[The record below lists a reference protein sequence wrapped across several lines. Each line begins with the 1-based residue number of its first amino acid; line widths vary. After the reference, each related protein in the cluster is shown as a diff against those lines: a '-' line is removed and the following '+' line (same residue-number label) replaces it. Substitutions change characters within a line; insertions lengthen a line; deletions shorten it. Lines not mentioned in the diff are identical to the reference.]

1 MKLLAEI
8 KETVKANPDA
18 AFRTDTSPSCFE
30 KFDAIE
36 MFLEFDEQL
45 KKSKEKFD
53 ELVSVIWVLFINS
66 SDAHI

>member
-8 KETVKANPDA
+8 KEIVKANPDA

-53 ELVSVIWVLFINS
+53 ELVSVI
-66 SDAHI
+66 

>member
-36 MFLEFDEQL
+36 KFLEFDEQL

-53 ELVSVIWVLFINS
+53 ELVSVI
-66 SDAHI
+66 